1 LTDAIFSNPMANKFN
16 LIDIT
21 GALKNKDKNIQMFA
35 DWHHLKSEGNE
46 LVAISIKE
54 ILYDNSTSN

>member
-1 LTDAIFSNPMANKFN
+1 MTDAVFSNPMSNKFN
-16 LIDIT
+16 VVDLT
-21 GALKNKDKNIQMFA
+21 GALKDKNKNIRMFA

-54 ILYDNSTSN
+54 LLYDNTTSN